1 MTSTTTE
8 ISATLAN
15 VLTATRAHCNA
26 RVAEERH
33 RDPNFDT
40 AAFASFVRTGL
51 DSVAQSLS
59 TATHDQITS
68 AMLSAYDIALDLVSQ
83 GLAGPAARTDVV
95 NRVWSA
101 VAPRYAALIAVDA
114 IGTLGALSNAA
125 IHITNVPRARINDWL
140 SNMALLA
147 GHVDNLAT
155 LRRLG
160 QVLAW
165 RAGLAHF
172 REGALLSADSL
183 PPSLALLAVGAP
195 ASSSATDWPVIRNSF
210 RENIWYSP
218 NRDATHSGLEV
229 GEFTGFGGTFAQP
242 PEVRAVPQGFI
253 VRSADRHHLLMAD
266 AYGAV
271 LLPAT
276 GDEFAQ
282 ASAEKNTQLAH
293 VKIIGSQLDIH
304 GRRVDLDLPAEGLT
318 HVNNQHTVALT
329 SLYTHTIRLLPRT

>member
-1 MTSTTTE
+1 MTSPATE

-15 VLTATRAHCNA
+15 VLTANRAHCNA
-26 RVAEERH
+26 RVAEARH

-51 DSVAQSLS
+51 DSIAQSLS
-59 TATHDQITS
+59 AAPPEKITS
-68 AMLSAYDIALDLVSQ
+68 ALLSAYDIALDLVSQ
-83 GLAGPAARTDVV
+83 GLAGPAARTDAV
-95 NRVWSA
+95 NCVWSA
-101 VAPRYAALIAVDA
+101 VAPRYAALVAIDT

-125 IHITNVPRARINDWL
+125 IHIAKVPQARINDWL

-147 GHVDNLAT
+147 VHVDSLAT
-155 LRRLG
+155 LRGLG

-195 ASSSATDWPVIRNSF
+195 ARSSVADWPTMRIRF
-210 RENIWYSP
+210 REDIWYTPDS
-218 NRDATHSGLEV
+218 DAIRSGREI

-242 PEVRAVPQGFI
+242 PEVRAVAEGFV
-253 VRSADRHHLLMAD
+253 VRSADRYNFLIAD
-266 AYGAV
+266 VHGAV
-271 LLPAT
+271 LLPGTA
-276 GDEFAQ
+276 DEFAQ
-282 ASAEKNTQLAH
+282 ASAEIKGQLAH

-304 GRRVDLDLPAEGLT
+304 GRRVDLDLPAEGLA
-318 HVNNQHTVALT
+318 HVSNQHTVAVT
-329 SLYTHTIRLLPRT
+329 SLYTHAIRLLPRT